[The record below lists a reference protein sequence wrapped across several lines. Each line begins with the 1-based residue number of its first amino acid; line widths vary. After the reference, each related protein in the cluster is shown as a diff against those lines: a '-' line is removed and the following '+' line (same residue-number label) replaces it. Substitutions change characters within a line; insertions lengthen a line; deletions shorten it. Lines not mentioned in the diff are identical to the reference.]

1 MNIIIF
7 NKLLLNIKMGTICI
21 KSNNTKDDELT
32 QFLKSKCYIET
43 ELIRILDTKIII
55 TSDHIKNIDVT
66 CYTEIY
72 NYDILAKFE
81 RYGYIF
87 TNDDYII
94 LMNKNELM
102 LRYIPGDKRTNEI
115 YEILIKKNGGVLRE
129 IPHNKKTYKIC
140 KIAVKQNKHA
150 YDDVP
155 SDMKTLELYNIAFG
169 CWGL

>member
-1 MNIIIF
+1 MLKKMNIIIF

-102 LRYIPGDKRTNEI
+102 LR
-115 YEILIKKNGGVLRE
+115 NGLFICQDE
-129 IPHNKKTYKIC
+129 IPKHIAHERCKLAIQQNRCEFQFIPNQAIKNK
-140 KIAVKQNKHA
+140 
-150 YDDVP
+150 
-155 SDMKTLELYNIAFG
+155 
-169 CWGL
+169 